1 MVCEYIKSLTKV
13 VEGQRIAH
21 ETNDTFSKKIII
33 QYPVFVRVFTLFLK
47 TNWIIEI
54 FVIKLLVTVSN
65 WSHKMVNSWR
75 LTKKTKTNMYVVF
88 ICLSGPNEFLHLLH
102 ELAPTGDYK
111 VSCVH

>member
-47 TNWIIEI
+47 TN
-54 FVIKLLVTVSN
+54 
-65 WSHKMVNSWR
+65 
-75 LTKKTKTNMYVVF
+75 
-88 ICLSGPNEFLHLLH
+88 
-102 ELAPTGDYK
+102 
-111 VSCVH
+111 